1 MLAQN
6 IEDIFIDDD
15 YLFDESD
22 EQEAK
27 DISNDIIYNT
37 DTNEVLFEDLSE
49 PKFVVQNKSIK
60 K

>member
-27 DISNDIIYNT
+27 DISNDIINNI

-49 PKFVVQNKSIK
+49 PKLLFRTEV
-60 K
+60 